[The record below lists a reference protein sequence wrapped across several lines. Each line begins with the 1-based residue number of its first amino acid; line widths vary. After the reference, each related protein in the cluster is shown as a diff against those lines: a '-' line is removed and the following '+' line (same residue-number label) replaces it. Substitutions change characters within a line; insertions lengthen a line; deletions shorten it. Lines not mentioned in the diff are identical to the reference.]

1 MQNKF
6 PAFGLDTPE
15 IRDLIRY
22 FFFFQKN
29 PAKLWFKKSVTIQ
42 TTSLPQLVTIWRWN
56 ALPLEAILHQ
66 HLDGSQMMSKSERAT
81 LKKTRGQ
88 EAVKWGRGPPFRG
101 WYFLSRSLM
110 TVPPSVAR
118 LNIQLCRSLFLPENY
133 SPSTVSVVL
142 YNAHWKH
149 MTLSKVVPYV

>member
-6 PAFGLDTPE
+6 PAAVLNTP
-15 IRDLIRY
+15 RNSKSQKKVL
-22 FFFFQKN
+22 FFQKN
-29 PAKLWFKKSVTIQ
+29 PAKLWFKKSEMIQ
-42 TTSLPQLVTIWRWN
+42 TTSLPQLVTIWRWS
-56 ALPLEAILHQ
+56 ALPLEAILRQ
-66 HLDGSQMMSKSERAT
+66 RLDGSRMMSKSERAT

-133 SPSTVSVVL
+133 SPSTVSVL

-149 MTLSKVVPYV
+149 MTLSKAVPYV